1 MTNTN
6 DHIYEALLVTLTQA
20 RLELHDVAFTLR
32 EIADTLLT
40 AYDGETL
47 GRRAGHELHE
57 LADRL
62 HRPQR

>member
-1 MTNTN
+1 MTDTN
-6 DHIYEALLVTLTQA
+6 DHLHEASVALTRA

-32 EIADTLLT
+32 EIADALLT
-40 AYDGETL
+40 PYGDETL

>member
-1 MTNTN
+1 MTDTN
-6 DHIYEALLVTLTQA
+6 DRLHEASTALAQA

-32 EIADTLLT
+32 EIADALLD